1 MCRAAVSNLRR
12 LRAVV
17 SNPTSASAAA
27 VSSPGRRRTQ
37 LHLQRS
43 GEALATRRI
52 YFAAGL
58 FDAAFRLG
66 HRRCRCGI
74 EPLRVVIMPQ
84 HDRQAASVGVA
95 LAYSVQDGQSDR
107 GHRSPLAGRR

>member
-58 FDAAFRLG
+58 FDAAFSARPPLRAKFQLIE
-66 HRRCRCGI
+66 HRRDPARI
-74 EPLRVVIMPQ
+74 YATPPM
-84 HDRQAASVGVA
+84 A
-95 LAYSVQDGQSDR
+95 
-107 GHRSPLAGRR
+107 